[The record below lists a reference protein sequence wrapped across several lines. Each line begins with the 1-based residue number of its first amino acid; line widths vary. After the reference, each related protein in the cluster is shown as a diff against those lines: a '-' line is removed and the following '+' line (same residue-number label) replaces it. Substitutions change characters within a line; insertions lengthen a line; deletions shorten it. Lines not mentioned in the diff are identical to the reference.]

1 MQFYHDECKSRST
14 HSQENETESH
24 QIQFCH
30 DEYKSGKPPSDV
42 NRIPTVFGE
51 RLHKR
56 IMEDEKEEEKQKL
69 RVELSVETKDISKEN
84 IVKNDKENGSQFSVN
99 NNDNESNIG
108 RCSNSGNLKLIS
120 LLFIR
125 LYHVSLYRIM

>member
-1 MQFYHDECKSRST
+1 
-14 HSQENETESH
+14 
-24 QIQFCH
+24 
-30 DEYKSGKPPSDV
+30 
-42 NRIPTVFGE
+42 
-51 RLHKR
+51 
-56 IMEDEKEEEKQKL
+56 MEDEKEEEKQKPQL
-69 RVELSVETKDISKEN
+69 ELSVETKIKDISKEN

-108 RCSNSGNLKLIS
+108 RCSNSGNLKIS